1 MSEKTNLHLNMLD
14 ASTILKNYRLLR
26 EIIQKLPQTNT
37 EHSDEQNN
45 CTENNIENNDFVHIR
60 NEIWSMNADDFKN
73 YKKTYNHITYDSR
86 DIKKNTL
93 LFIKGNFKPEYLKDA
108 DKNGLTTYVAE
119 QSYADYTNAVGLI
132 VTDVR
137 KAMSLLSSEFFGNP
151 QERLR
156 VIGITG
162 TKGKTTTAYFTH
174 AILNEHSEGKAALFS
189 SVDNCLDG
197 KTYVESNLTTPES
210 LDAFRMMSQA
220 VKNGMKYLVMEVS
233 SQAYKVNRVY
243 GLHFNVAAFLNI
255 SPDHIS
261 PIEHPTFEDYL

>member
-45 CTENNIENNDFVHIR
+45 CIENNIENNDFVHIR

-162 TKGKTTTAYFTH
+162 TKGKTTTAYF
-174 AILNEHSEGKAALFS
+174 L
-189 SVDNCLDG
+189 
-197 KTYVESNLTTPES
+197 S
-210 LDAFRMMSQA
+210 L
-220 VKNGMKYLVMEVS
+220 
-233 SQAYKVNRVY
+233 
-243 GLHFNVAAFLNI
+243 I
-255 SPDHIS
+255 HIS
-261 PIEHPTFEDYL
+261 EPTRLL